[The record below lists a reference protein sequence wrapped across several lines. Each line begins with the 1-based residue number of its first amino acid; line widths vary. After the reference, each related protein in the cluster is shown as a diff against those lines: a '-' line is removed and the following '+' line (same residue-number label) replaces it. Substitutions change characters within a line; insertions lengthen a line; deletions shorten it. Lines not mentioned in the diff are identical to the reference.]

1 MPPVSSARP
10 VRQSGSSART
20 TIARRDNGVT
30 RRRHAIAAAAVT
42 AYRRA
47 IMGTGNEWVV
57 RYCTLREMRDGRQ
70 QIADSRIATRVFL
83 LSAICY
89 LLSASAFAAYS
100 SRDLFI
106 PIFGRGVGGDGR
118 RYETSFTIT

>member
-20 TIARRDNGVT
+20 TIARRDSGVT

-47 IMGTGNEWVV
+47 LMGRGTNGSLDIV
-57 RYCTLREMRDGRQ
+57 RFGGDGQRT
-70 QIADSRIATRVFL
+70 ADSGQRTLEAGSPAVRCL
-83 LSAICY
+83 LSAVYSGVCR
-89 LLSASAFAAYS
+89 LLLQ
-100 SRDLFI
+100 DLFI

-118 RYETSFTIT
+118 RYETSFT